1 MVLGRE
7 RRLILQAAFLK
18 LQNGWVAHRL
28 TSPATRWALLI
39 TRDHPNYDQVLNV
52 LCVPL
57 AHGLFNP
64 QAQADGLLARGLF
77 GP

>member
-1 MVLGRE
+1 MLR
-7 RRLILQAAFLK
+7 
-18 LQNGWVAHRL
+18 NGWVARRL

-39 TRDHPNYDQVLNV
+39 TRDHPSYDHVLSA

-64 QAQADGLLARGLF
+64 PALVDTLLTRGLF